1 MNTSLVY
8 VNTLEFVFLVA
19 GLNTKH
25 LFVFDLEKTKAFQNM
40 LYWLL
45 VFIIDIGFWMYR
57 K

>member
-8 VNTLEFVFLVA
+8 VNTLEIVFLV
-19 GLNTKH
+19 NTKH